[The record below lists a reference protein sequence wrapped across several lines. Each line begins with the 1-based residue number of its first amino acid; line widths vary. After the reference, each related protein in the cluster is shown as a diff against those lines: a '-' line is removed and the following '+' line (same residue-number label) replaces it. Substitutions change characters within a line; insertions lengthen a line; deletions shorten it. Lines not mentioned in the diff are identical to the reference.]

1 VVASVLWKI
10 GTVPTTDDEKNLGG
24 PKGDTT
30 KLGPKTQARFALH
43 AFRQSGG
50 IQAVV
55 NVMDTFP
62 DSAKLRKRASS
73 IFVQLLVIED
83 AGGHNL
89 SLAPSRIRTKTRT
102 THTSMGKIVPSRD
115 NCCSN
120 SGWSQHG
127 RQQLKLCS

>member
-83 AGGHNL
+83 AGGHKAVFSAVENTHKDKDN
-89 SLAPSRIRTKTRT
+89 AYVHGQDCAVSR
-102 THTSMGKIVPSRD
+102 
-115 NCCSN
+115 
-120 SGWSQHG
+120 
-127 RQQLKLCS
+127 